1 MRALQRRYTFDPATA
16 GDKVSDRFLN
26 VDPTRC
32 VGHGL
37 CAEIMPEAVS
47 LDDWGFPIIRSE
59 PLPRWLL
66 RQGARAR
73 TACPAL
79 ALSLDRQSRRK
90 GGSSPGSGAGSTLQG
105 GST

>member
-1 MRALQRRYTFDPATA
+1 
-16 GDKVSDRFLN
+16 VSERFLN

-37 CAEIMPEAVS
+37 CAEILPEAIV
-47 LDDWGFPIIRSE
+47 LDDWGFPIISPT
-59 PLPRWLL
+59 PLPRWLQ

-79 ALSLDRQSRRK
+79 ALSLDRQPSRK
-90 GGSSPGSGAGSTLQG
+90 GAPAAPPGPP
-105 GST
+105 

>member
-1 MRALQRRYTFDPATA
+1 VWALQWRCTYGPAPA

-26 VDPTRC
+26 VDPTHC

-37 CAEIMPEAVS
+37 CAEILPEAIS

-59 PLPRWLL
+59 PLPRWLR

-79 ALSLDRQSRRK
+79 ALSLDREPRRK
-90 GGSSPGSGAGSTLQG
+90 GGPSPGSGARSTSPG

>member
-1 MRALQRRYTFDPATA
+1 VRALQRRCTFGLAAA
-16 GDKVSDRFLN
+16 GDQVSDRFLN

-37 CAEIMPEAVS
+37 CAEILPEAIS
-47 LDDWGFPIIRSE
+47 LDDWGFPIIGSE
-59 PLPRWLL
+59 PLPRWLH

-79 ALSLDRQSRRK
+79 ALSLDRQPRRK
-90 GGSSPGSGAGSTLQG
+90 GGPSPGSRARSTSPG
-105 GST
+105 GSR